1 MSRESRRLWWWASLP
16 AATLLLFSLSLRSPI
31 VAVAP
36 LVGEIR
42 QSLAF
47 SATQTGLLTSIPVLC
62 FGLAAP
68 LASQMLRRLGINHAA
83 IYCLLGIAAGS
94 VVRSSGTVAGA
105 FVGTFLIGLGITI
118 GNTAVPMLIG
128 RDYRHHAAL
137 LMGAYAATVNTSV
150 AIASALVVPIA
161 HHVGW
166 RVSLAMW
173 GVAALAIAALWWA
186 VYPPGVRGPRLLIR
200 MRAGAELE
208 APPPPRASDPGTRTR
223 RAGPPGTTRARS
235 VWRWP
240 VAWLLAAGFAG
251 HTLGYYAITSWL
263 PSYLA
268 SAQGMTPAG
277 AGYASSLFQA
287 MGIIGPLLVPL
298 AVNRTGMSTRR
309 LMVVISACWIA
320 MPLGLVLAP
329 QWWVPW
335 SVLGGAAQGAYFT
348 ALFMVII
355 RRSRTVDENRRLTS
369 MVQTI
374 GYSVAAT
381 GPVLMGWLH
390 DSLGVWRPAFLVV
403 AAMLVVMAV
412 SSIIA
417 VTDTSTFDGQAAPLE
432 GEADRLSVVP

>member
-1 MSRESRRLWWWASLP
+1 M
-16 AATLLLFSLSLRSPI
+16 LFSLSLRAPI

-36 LVGEIR
+36 LVGDIR
-42 QSLAF
+42 QSLGF
-47 SATQTGLLTSIPVLC
+47 SNASTGLLTSIPVLC

-68 LASQMLRRLGINHAA
+68 LASQLLRRLGINHAA
-83 IYCLLGIAAGS
+83 IYCLVGIGAGS

-105 FVGTFLIGLGITI
+105 FVGTALIGLAMTI

-128 RDYRHHAAL
+128 RDYRHQAAL
-137 LMGAYAATVNTSV
+137 LMGVYTATVNTSV
-150 AIASALVVPIA
+150 TVASAFVVPIA
-161 HHVGW
+161 QRAGW
-166 RVSLAMW
+166 QVSLALW
-173 GVAALAIAALWWA
+173 GVAAFVIVLLWWV
-186 VYPPGVRGPRLLIR
+186 VYPPGVRGPRPFIR
-200 MRAGAELE
+200 ERAGADL
-208 APPPPRASDPGTRTR
+208 APPTRHASVARARPGPGSVG
-223 RAGPPGTTRARS
+223 AGSPGAPRARS

-240 VAWLLAAGFAG
+240 VAWLLAAAFAG

-268 SAQGMTPAG
+268 DARGMTASG

-287 MGIIGPLLVPL
+287 LGIVGPLLVPIL
-298 AVNRTGMSTRR
+298 VNTTGMSTRR
-309 LMVVISACWIA
+309 LMVLISGCWIA
-320 MPLGLVLAP
+320 MPLGLVVAP
-329 QWWVPW
+329 QWWVLW

-390 DSLGVWRPAFLVV
+390 DTLGVWRPAFLVV
-403 AAMLVVMAV
+403 TAMLLVMAACSV
-412 SSIIA
+412 LA
-417 VTDTSTFDGQAAPLE
+417 VTDTSTPDGPAPHPVAPDDAPATV
-432 GEADRLSVVP
+432 GAV